1 MIGEPTG
8 TSIKFCEQMEKGLKQ
23 YFYSTHGI
31 SIPDDSITIIPLEGE
46 GKVEDRVQ
54 RLYDALL
61 DSSLWLDAISS
72 ADVILWATH
81 SQGTPVSSLLLKR
94 LLQEGHIHMHR
105 QQCCMLAMA
114 GISQGPFPSLKGN
127 LIVKVGF
134 CVYYYHQQLLLKHCL
149 VF

>member
-8 TSIKFCEQMEKGLKQ
+8 TSTKFCEQMEKGLKQ

-31 SIPDDSITIIPLEGE
+31 SIPDDAIISIPLEGE

-54 RLYDALL
+54 RLYDALV
-61 DSSLWLDAISS
+61 DSSIWLDAISS

-134 CVYYYHQQLLLKHCL
+134 
-149 VF
+149 FSFIIITSSFA